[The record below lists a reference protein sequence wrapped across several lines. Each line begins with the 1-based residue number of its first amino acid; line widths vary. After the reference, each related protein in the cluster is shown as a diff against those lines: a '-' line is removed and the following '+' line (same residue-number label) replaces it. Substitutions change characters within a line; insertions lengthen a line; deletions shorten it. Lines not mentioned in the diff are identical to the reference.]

1 MKKYYPRV
9 QEKAYLC
16 IIIMTRTLMMNTEKQ
31 DIRRAQDGDAKAQRR
46 IYQAHAGYLYA
57 VCSRYLSQDDDV
69 KDAMQEAFIKIFT
82 HLDSFQYR
90 GEGTLRSWMTRI
102 VVNESLRH
110 LRSKTFYDESIEDV
124 ADIEE
129 KAETDL
135 GEFSAEDIHSM
146 IRQLPDG
153 YRTVLNL
160 YVFEGK
166 SHKEIGQML
175 GISETTS
182 ASQYHRAKRMM
193 RKIITRHRNE

>member
-1 MKKYYPRV
+1 MEYGKKMKKYYPRV

-16 IIIMTRTLMMNTEKQ
+16 IIIIMTRTLMMNTEKQ

-110 LRSKTFYDESIEDV
+110 LRTKTFYDESIEDV

-129 KAETDL
+129 KAEML
-135 GEFSAEDIHSM
+135 KNWQIWKKFC
-146 IRQLPDG
+146 
-153 YRTVLNL
+153 VLSL
-160 YVFEGK
+160 
-166 SHKEIGQML
+166 M
-175 GISETTS
+175 
-182 ASQYHRAKRMM
+182 
-193 RKIITRHRNE
+193 